1 MILGPEIFDKA
12 PPYFIGI
19 ALIIW
24 AISFILKSRNE
35 ALKERA
41 AALETQVERSQAE
54 HSKLRDD
61 TDAEIAGLRDEIK
74 GLRADLIRTQAEHS
88 DSIQRL
94 QDEYTEDIRKLQDQ
108 LLTYQRHSF
117 RLEGI
122 LVEHGIEF

>member
-1 MILGPEIFDKA
+1 MILGPEVFDKA

-41 AALETQVERSQAE
+41 AALEAQVERSQAE
-54 HSKLRDD
+54 HSKLRTE
-61 TDAEIAGLRDEIK
+61 TDAEIARLTEEVK
-74 GLRADLIRTQAEHS
+74 GLRADMIRVQAENS

-94 QDEYTEDIRKLQDQ
+94 QDEYTEDIRRLQNQ
-108 LLTYQRHSF
+108 LLTHQRHSF